1 MMFLLASALLALSWS
16 AAATSGD
23 IDYNPAMVMLPLGA
37 RRQSVVASDVD
48 SSRRRRRRRR
58 RLFALGEGNTAA
70 NFSLPLEGA
79 IKDYG

>member
-48 SSRRRRRRRR
+48 SSRRRRRRR
-58 RLFALGEGNTAA
+58 LFALGEGNTAA